1 MTNPPGAMPPLPEQA
16 WWLSHDVLAQKN
28 RIDKLPVQSLQPGA
42 YQHTKLYTADQ
53 LQAYAATLIAR
64 VAELQADA
72 ARWREIRRSHE
83 ESDSGESICVFDP
96 DHGAHCLQPVGSMP
110 GELDAAI
117 DAAIAVRKE
126 QP

>member
-64 VAELQADA
+64 VAELQAALDSTNKA
-72 ARWREIRRSHE
+72 LEAIGDYAHDRSTGPAQWDPLWEIRAMAY
-83 ESDSGESICVFDP
+83 DNLCFV
-96 DHGAHCLQPVGSMP
+96 GAALTPTK
-110 GELDAAI
+110 D
-117 DAAIAVRKE
+117 
-126 QP
+126 